1 VGEGDLSAA
10 ATAAAAADTQRSNQ
24 FTSYVNSK
32 TSIIIKIIVIININ
46 IGNYSHKLDI
56 VDHMMGCE

>member
-1 VGEGDLSAA
+1 VGEGDLS
-10 ATAAAAADTQRSNQ
+10 AAADTQRSNQ